1 MIMIQFFNE
10 DCNYTIVCK
19 KEIAKKVLYLVESE
33 GFKLECINIILC
45 SDLYLLDINRNYLN
59 HDYFTDIITF
69 DQSDEQNQIEGDL
82 FISIDRIKEN
92 SQLNK
97 CSHIVE
103 LQRVI
108 LHGVLHL
115 AGYKDK
121 TNKEKSIMRTKEDFY
136 LNY

>member
-10 DCNYTIVCK
+10 DCNYTVACK
-19 KEIAKKVLYLVESE
+19 KEIIKKVLYLIESE

-45 SDLYLLDINRNYLN
+45 SDLYLLGINRDYLN

-69 DQSDEQNQIEGDL
+69 DQSDENHQIEGDL
-82 FISIDRIKEN
+82 FISIDRVKEN
-92 SQLNK
+92 SESNQ
-97 CSHIVE
+97 CPQVIE

-121 TNKEKSIMRTKEDFY
+121 TKKEKSIMRAKEDFY
-136 LNY
+136 LNS

>member
-1 MIMIQFFNE
+1 MIQFFNE
-10 DCNYTIVCK
+10 DCNYTVACK
-19 KEIAKKVLYLVESE
+19 KEIIKKVLYLIESE

-45 SDLYLLDINRNYLN
+45 SDLYLLGINRDYLN

-69 DQSDEQNQIEGDL
+69 DQSDENHQIEGDL
-82 FISIDRIKEN
+82 FISIDRVKEN
-92 SQLNK
+92 SESNQ
-97 CSHIVE
+97 CSQVIE

-121 TNKEKSIMRTKEDFY
+121 TKKEKSIMRSKEDFY
-136 LNY
+136 LNF

>member
-1 MIMIQFFNE
+1 MIQFFNE
-10 DCNYTIVCK
+10 DCNYTVACK
-19 KEIAKKVLYLVESE
+19 KEIIKKVLYLIESE

-45 SDLYLLDINRNYLN
+45 SDLYLLGINRDYLN

-69 DQSDEQNQIEGDL
+69 DQSDENHQIEGDL
-82 FISIDRIKEN
+82 FISIDRVKEN
-92 SQLNK
+92 SESNQ
-97 CSHIVE
+97 CPQVIE

-121 TNKEKSIMRTKEDFY
+121 TKKEKSIMRAKEDFY
-136 LNY
+136 LNF

>member
-1 MIMIQFFNE
+1 MIQFFNE
-10 DCNYTIVCK
+10 DCNYTVACK
-19 KEIAKKVLYLVESE
+19 KEIIKKVLYLIESE

-45 SDLYLLDINRNYLN
+45 SDLYLLGINRDYLN

-69 DQSDEQNQIEGDL
+69 DQSDENHQIEGDL
-82 FISIDRIKEN
+82 FISIDRVEEN
-92 SQLNK
+92 SESNQ
-97 CSHIVE
+97 CSQVIE

-121 TNKEKSIMRTKEDFY
+121 TKKEKSIMRAKEDFY
-136 LNY
+136 LNF

>member
-1 MIMIQFFNE
+1 MIQFFNE
-10 DCNYTIVCK
+10 DCNYKVACK
-19 KEIAKKVLYLVESE
+19 KEIIEKVLYLIESE

-45 SDLYLLDINRNYLN
+45 SDLYLLGINRDYLN

-69 DQSDEQNQIEGDL
+69 DQSDENDQIEGDL
-82 FISIDRIKEN
+82 FISIDRVKDN
-92 SQLNK
+92 SESNQ
-97 CSHIVE
+97 CSQVIE

-121 TNKEKSIMRTKEDFY
+121 TKKEKSIMRAKEDFY
-136 LNY
+136 LKF

>member
-1 MIMIQFFNE
+1 MIQFFNE
-10 DCNYTIVCK
+10 DCNYTVACK
-19 KEIAKKVLYLVESE
+19 KEIIKKVLYLIESE

-45 SDLYLLDINRNYLN
+45 SDLYLLGINRDYLN

-69 DQSDEQNQIEGDL
+69 DQSDENHQIEGDL
-82 FISIDRIKEN
+82 FISIDRVKEN
-92 SQLNK
+92 SESNQ
-97 CSHIVE
+97 CPQVIE

-121 TNKEKSIMRTKEDFY
+121 TKKEKSIMRAKEDFY
-136 LNY
+136 LNS

>member
-1 MIMIQFFNE
+1 MIQFFNE
-10 DCNYTIVCK
+10 DCNYTVACK
-19 KEIAKKVLYLVESE
+19 KEIIKKVLYLIESE

-45 SDLYLLDINRNYLN
+45 SDLYLLGINRDYLN

-69 DQSDEQNQIEGDL
+69 DQSDKNHQIEGDL
-82 FISIDRIKEN
+82 FISIDRVKEN
-92 SQLNK
+92 SESNQ
-97 CSHIVE
+97 CPQVVE

-121 TNKEKSIMRTKEDFY
+121 TKKEKSIMRAKEDFY
-136 LNY
+136 LNF

>member
-1 MIMIQFFNE
+1 MIQFFNE
-10 DCNYTIVCK
+10 DCNYTVACK
-19 KEIAKKVLYLVESE
+19 KEIIKKVLYLIESE

-45 SDLYLLDINRNYLN
+45 SDLYLLGINRDYLN

-69 DQSDEQNQIEGDL
+69 DQSDENHQIEGDL
-82 FISIDRIKEN
+82 FISIDRVKEN
-92 SQLNK
+92 SESNQ
-97 CSHIVE
+97 CSQVIE

-121 TNKEKSIMRTKEDFY
+121 TKKEKSIMRAKEDFY
-136 LNY
+136 LNF